1 MASEKILIVDDEEG
15 MRRLLARLLFKAGYE
30 TALAAN
36 GAEALALVG
45 SDHFDLVVTDI
56 KMPEMD
62 GLQLLQEI
70 RAFDPELPVVVI
82 TAYGTVENAVA
93 ALRAGARDYITKPF
107 ENDDILLTIERVF
120 EHARLL
126 DENRYLH
133 EQIEQRYNFAG
144 ITGRSATMQSV
155 LEMAASV
162 AAANANVLIT
172 GESGTGK
179 ELIARSIHSGSPRR
193 DKPFIVLNC
202 AALPENLLESELF
215 GHEKGAFTGAMAAR
229 KGRFELAHEGTL
241 FIDEVGEM
249 SLPAQVKLLRVL
261 QEHEFERVGS
271 TRTIRCDVRLVAAT
285 NKNLLD
291 AVKEGTFREDLYYR
305 LDVVNIHLPPL
316 RERREDIE
324 PLAQH
329 FIKRYAAETGKQ
341 VDGLSPR
348 ALSCLLAYDWPGN
361 VRELQNAIERAVVL
375 SRTVTLTPHDFPQ
388 SIQGEADICVSVPQ
402 QDGNL
407 TEILEDFERQLIVQT
422 LRRHA
427 GSQTR
432 TAEVLGIKRTTLRY
446 KMQKYGLV

>member
-30 TALAAN
+30 TATAAN
-36 GAEALALVG
+36 GAEALALIE

-56 KMPEMD
+56 QMPEMD

-70 RAFDPELPVVVI
+70 RSFDPELPIIVI

-93 ALRAGARDYITKPF
+93 ALRAGASDYITKPF
-107 ENDDILLTIERVF
+107 ENDDILLTLERVF
-120 EHARLL
+120 EHSRLR

-133 EQIEQRYNFAG
+133 EQIEQRYSFAG
-144 ITGRSATMQSV
+144 ITGRSAAMQAV

-162 AAANANVLIT
+162 ASANANVLIT

-179 ELIARSIHSGSPRR
+179 ELIARSIHAGSPRR

-249 SLPAQVKLLRVL
+249 TLPAQVKLLRVL

-291 AVKEGTFREDLYYR
+291 AVREGTFREDLYYR

-324 PLAQH
+324 PLARH
-329 FIKRYAAETGKQ
+329 FLGRYAAETGKR
-341 VDGLSPR
+341 VDDLSPR
-348 ALSCLLAYDWPGN
+348 AMSCLLAYDWPGN

-375 SRTVTLTPHDFPQ
+375 SRTATLTPHDFPQ
-388 SIQGEADICVSVPQ
+388 SIQGEADICVSLPQ

-422 LRRHA
+422 LRRHG
-427 GSQTR
+427 GSQTK
-432 TAEVLGIKRTTLRY
+432 AADVLGIKRTTLRY